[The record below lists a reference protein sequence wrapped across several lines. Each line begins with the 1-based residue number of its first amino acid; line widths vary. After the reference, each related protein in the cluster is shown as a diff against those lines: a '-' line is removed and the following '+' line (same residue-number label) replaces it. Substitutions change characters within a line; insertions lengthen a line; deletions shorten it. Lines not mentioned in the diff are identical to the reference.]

1 MGSEGTSLTE
11 AVRHAAGI
19 SLTKAVKD
27 AAGRGPLVP
36 DDGPAGE
43 PTKARG
49 AVSALTQAP
58 RAASSKFAILTMLL
72 TLVLLLASFAL
83 VVLPVAYAPVGE
95 TERANRLPE
104 PARVALVIGNAAYR
118 YSARLENP
126 RNDATDMSIVLRR
139 RGFRVVEGFDLD
151 KAAFD
156 AKIREFTEA
165 LRGAEVGT
173 LFYAGHG
180 IQVSGQNYLVPIDA
194 KLTTVAALD
203 MEMVRLDLVHRTMER
218 EARTSILFF
227 DACRDNPL
235 ARTLARSMGSQSPE
249 VGQGLAAIES
259 GAGTLISFSTQ
270 PGNVALD
277 GKGRNSPYS
286 GALIRQLSTSNED
299 LNWILIAVRNE
310 VMRQT
315 DHRQVPWEHSALTR
329 RFYFSAD
336 RQPAAASRVG
346 QLRAAEAATLWRAIK
361 DTSSLA
367 LVDGFAARYGET
379 VFAELARARAQQLR
393 GAPPRPELAPSQAE
407 PAFAVEP

>member
-11 AVRHAAGI
+11 AIRQTAGI

-36 DDGPAGE
+36 EDGAAGE
-43 PTKARG
+43 PSRARG
-49 AVSALTQAP
+49 VVRALTQAP
-58 RAASSKFAILTMLL
+58 RAVPSKFAVLTMLL
-72 TLVLLLASFAL
+72 TLSLFLASFVL
-83 VVLPVAYAPVGE
+83 VVLPIAHAPVGE
-95 TERANRLPE
+95 AERASRGPE
-104 PARVALVIGNAAYR
+104 PRRVALVIGNAAYR

-126 RNDATDMSIVLRR
+126 RNDAADMAIVLRR
-139 RGFRVVEGFDLD
+139 KGFHVVQGFDLD

-156 AKIREFTEA
+156 AKIGEFSEA
-165 LRGAEVGT
+165 LRGAQVGL

-180 IQVSGQNYLVPIDA
+180 VQVSGQNYLVPIDA
-194 KLTTVAALD
+194 KLTTAATLD
-203 MEMVRLDLVHRTMER
+203 MEMVRLERVHRTMER

-299 LNWILIAVRNE
+299 LNWILIAVRND

-315 DHRQVPWEHSALTR
+315 DHRQVPWEHSAITR
-329 RFYFSAD
+329 RFYFGAGG
-336 RQPAAASRVG
+336 QPAASSRVA
-346 QLRAAEAATLWRAIK
+346 QRRASEAATLWSAIK

-367 LVDGFAARYGET
+367 LVDAFAARYRET
-379 VFAELARARAQQLR
+379 VFGELARARAQQLR
-393 GAPPRPELAPSQAE
+393 SETAASGLAPSQAE
-407 PAFAVEP
+407 PAFALEP